1 MVNRGRVKSVSYF
14 CSTLLSQQLELL
26 SCMYYIFQVC
36 ILWTLLRLS
45 GRLGVSK
52 AGYDLCVKDVVW
64 TCAVMPTGAA
74 SLD

>member
-1 MVNRGRVKSVSYF
+1 
-14 CSTLLSQQLELL
+14 
-26 SCMYYIFQVC
+26 MYYIFQVC